1 MVPNKVATSNTWQ
14 VFGASVRGASHLADG
29 RPNQDAMAS
38 WPGDSAAVPVALVA
52 IADGHGGARHFR
64 SDVGSRIAVDVTV
77 ATLRALVP
85 ALDAATDGERSQ
97 LVAVDIPQRI
107 VAAWTEA
114 VRAHLAAHP
123 ITGPE
128 WLAME
133 TAEGSG
139 AVEAVRAD
147 PLLAYG
153 ATLLAS
159 LATGKCVVITQLGD
173 GDVLAVAADGS
184 TTRPVPVDERLNGN
198 LTTSI
203 CRAGAESDFR
213 GIALPAHAA
222 RPALILLSTDGY
234 ANSFKSDADFLQVG
248 RDFLRMITDDGIAS
262 VSAELPGILDHAS
275 QNGSGD
281 DITLALLR
289 CPDVAYVPAAAGAS
303 IAQDPPAASG
313 PGQGTE
319 ALAKLD
325 QRLQDAE
332 KRIGSLRR
340 ITVVACLVAL
350 AVVGWSFRQR
360 IMELVAAPPSI
371 ATGTVPPGAITPAS
385 PKHPR
390 AAPDGGGQP
399 GLAPSLGDPTKGPG
413 LGEPT
418 KGPGLG
424 DPATVGVTDPGA
436 PVKSSATPP
445 VIEDVVA
452 LREERGVDVNALVVF
467 PGPEPTGCTAEAT
480 VWDAKKHKIGSASV
494 KLPRVADNAAPT
506 IPLKLLIAAGDAAHA
521 KSLQNADATA
531 TVTLSCEGKLVAES
545 DRQAVGS

>member
-1 MVPNKVATSNTWQ
+1 
-14 VFGASVRGASHLADG
+14 
-29 RPNQDAMAS
+29 MAS
-38 WPGDSAAVPVALVA
+38 WPGESAAVPVALVA

-85 ALDAATDGERSQ
+85 ALDAASDRERSQ

-114 VRAHLAAHP
+114 ARAHLAAHP
-123 ITGPE
+123 ITAPE
-128 WLAME
+128 WSAMD
-133 TAEGSG
+133 TAEGPG
-139 AVEAVRAD
+139 AVEAVRGD

-153 ATLLAS
+153 ATLLAA
-159 LATGKCVVITQLGD
+159 LATEKCVVITQLGD

-203 CRAGAESDFR
+203 CRAGAEADFR
-213 GIALPAHAA
+213 GVALPAQAA

-248 RDFLRMITDDGIAS
+248 RDFLRMITADGVTS
-262 VSAELPGILDHAS
+262 VSAELPGILNHAS

-289 CPDVAYVPAAAGAS
+289 CSNVTYSPPAAAANHTQDRSAAAGADDTHRS
-303 IAQDPPAASG
+303 S
-313 PGQGTE
+313 E

-332 KRIGSLRR
+332 KRIGGLRR

-350 AVVGWSFRQR
+350 ATVGWSFRQR
-360 IMELVAAPPSI
+360 VMDLITTAPPGV
-371 ATGTVPPGAITPAS
+371 ATGTVPPGTLTPTS

-390 AAPDGGGQP
+390 AAPEGVGEP
-399 GLAPSLGDPTKGPG
+399 GPSPGLGDPARGPGAGEPAKGPG
-413 LGEPT
+413 LGEP
-418 KGPGLG
+418 
-424 DPATVGVTDPGA
+424 ATAGVPDPGA
-436 PVKSSATPP
+436 PAKSSATPP

-452 LREERGVDVNALVVF
+452 LRQEHGVDVNALVVF
-467 PGPEPTGCTAEAT
+467 PGPEPAGCTAEASI
-480 VWDAKKHKIGSASV
+480 WDAKKHKIGSASM
-494 KLPRVADNAAPT
+494 KLPRVSDTTAPT
-506 IPLKLLIAAGDAAHA
+506 IPVKMLVAAGDAAHA

-531 TVTLSCEGKLVAES
+531 TVTLNCQGKRVAES
-545 DRQAVGS
+545 ESQAVGS